1 MLFLEMRDDESD
13 NWVPGWQPDNFVRHD
28 MPP

>member
-1 MLFLEMRDDESD
+1 MRDDESD